1 MQEHNGHKMP
11 KWLLILCIA
20 APVVGLASWLLIP
33 STSTSLAKL
42 LPYALF
48 LLCPLSHFLL
58 MPLMHRSND
67 HHHSN
72 EQVAETSAKDKP
84 SCH

>member
-1 MQEHNGHKMP
+1 MERQGNKKKKFLIALCLIAPAVAIVM
-11 KWLLILCIA
+11 LILTRSGS
-20 APVVGLASWLLIP
+20 VNLGSY
-33 STSTSLAKL
+33 

-58 MPLMHRSND
+58 MPLMHKGMDTGQGSVEKNG
-67 HHHSN
+67 
-72 EQVAETSAKDKP
+72 KKP

>member
-1 MQEHNGHKMP
+1 MEKQRNKKEKYLMALCVLAP
-11 KWLLILCIA
+11 MAVLVLLILGRSGSINI
-20 APVVGLASWLLIP
+20 GSY
-33 STSTSLAKL
+33 

-58 MPLMHRSND
+58 MPLMHKNMEKRSDAGESGIN
-67 HHHSN
+67 S
-72 EQVAETSAKDKP
+72 